1 MTLQTATQQSMT
13 TAFGGGT
20 PVVGDDGLRGTVV
33 STGPVAGPPPTTV
46 EISLMNGRRVLVPAN
61 LLQRR
66 TDGSYYLPLGPADIA
81 AAADAAGTA
90 ATVAAAT
97 VAAPASVVTGGA
109 FGTAGPAVGETE
121 VIPLVA
127 EQVEIHK
134 TRVETGKVRI
144 SKTVETVQEVVDV
157 ALQREDVTVERVP
170 VERFVTEAP
179 PVRHEGN
186 VMIVPVLEEV
196 LVVEKR
202 LMVREELRL
211 TTRRTETHEPRTVTL
226 RKETAHV
233 ERVPLD

>member
-1 MTLQTATQQSMT
+1 MT
-13 TAFGGGT
+13 TTAPGGGT

-33 STGPVAGPPPTTV
+33 PPAAGLPATATAEV
-46 EISLMNGRRVLVPAN
+46 VLASGQRVLVPTN
-61 LLQRR
+61 LLQRQ
-66 TDGSYYLPLGPADIA
+66 TDGTYYLPLGPGDITTA
-81 AAADAAGTA
+81 AAGSATSVATPHAAG
-90 ATVAAAT
+90 
-97 VAAPASVVTGGA
+97 
-109 FGTAGPAVGETE
+109 AGPSAGETE

-134 TRVETGKVRI
+134 RRVETGRVRI
-144 SKTVETVQEVVDV
+144 TKTVESVQEVVDV

-211 TTRRTETHEPRTVTL
+211 TTRRIETHEPRTVTL

-233 ERVPLD
+233 ERVPVAD